1 MERLTRRRAGTVILL
16 FVLVLGFFALKL
28 YDLQIIETGG
38 QIDNTTYYTTKTTV
52 RSARGEIL
60 DRNGNV
66 LVTNRASYDLVFNHY
81 VICSAENRNQ
91 ILLNLVKLCRELD
104 AEYTDHFPIT
114 ADAPFSYTLSD
125 ITPAWQGYFQNYLA
139 IKPEVDSDITAAL
152 LMRTLREY
160 YNIPEEWSDKD
171 ARAVIGLRY
180 ELDLRNGVVPSLS
193 SFVFMEDVDSHT
205 LSALLELNV
214 PGLRTEASVVRV
226 YTTAYASHIL
236 GYVGAM
242 DADQWSHYKELTY
255 EYENKKGEIE
265 KRPLYNMDSEVGQSG
280 LEEVF
285 EEYLHG
291 IDGVRVDVTATDGT
305 IVESYYTVEP
315 KAGQNVELSIDL
327 NVQSTAEDS
336 MNELITSL
344 RAEGGDGSDAEGG
357 AVVVLNVKTGEI
369 LACASFPTYDLST
382 FRDDYNSLLETDF
395 APLYNRALQAAYP
408 PGSTYKMS
416 MVIAAIDSGVI
427 NQYTEIFDDGVYREY
442 EESGFTPKCLHYTK
456 HGYGHGWM
464 NSMTALEKSCNL
476 YFYWLGDNTDIN
488 IMDTTAKL
496 LGLGELS
503 GAELAEE
510 DGHRAN
516 PTTKAE
522 LHKGDDRRWYAA
534 DQLMAAIGQ
543 SDNRFTPMQLC
554 MYTATLANRGVR
566 YKATFLSRVI
576 TSDYTS
582 VVTES
587 KPEILSTLEIS
598 DEAYAAY
605 SEGMK
610 LVAKSGTAATY
621 FKNYPIEIA
630 AKTGTAETDSGGSDN
645 GAFVCYAPFDD
656 PEIAVVVY
664 GEKAGHG
671 STMAQ
676 IGKSILDCYFA
687 DELYGDTTIGE
698 NELG

>member
-1 MERLTRRRAGTVILL
+1 MERLTRRRAGILILL
-16 FVLVLGFFALKL
+16 FVVVVGFFALKL

-52 RSARGEIL
+52 RAARGEIL

-66 LVTNRASYDLVFNHY
+66 LVSNRASYDLVFNHY
-81 VICSAENRNQ
+81 VICSADNRNQ
-91 ILLNLVKLCRELD
+91 VLLNLVKLCRELD
-104 AEYTDHFPIT
+104 VDYYDHFPIT
-114 ADAPFSYTLSD
+114 SDAPFSYTLNS
-125 ITPAWQGYFQNYLA
+125 IAPAWQTYFQSYLA
-139 IKPEVDSDITAAL
+139 AKPKVDSDITAAL

-180 ELDLRNGVVPSLS
+180 ELDLRNGVVSSLS
-193 SFVFMEDVDSHT
+193 SYVFMEDVDSHT
-205 LSALLELNV
+205 LSSLLELNV

-236 GYVGAM
+236 GYVGPM
-242 DADQWSHYKELTY
+242 DSSQWSHYKELTY
-255 EYENKKGEIE
+255 EYKKEDGSTEL
-265 KRPLYNMDSEVGQSG
+265 RPLYNMDSEVGQSG
-280 LEEVF
+280 LEAVF

-291 IDGVRVDVTATDGT
+291 IDGIRVDVTSTDGS
-305 IVESYYTVEP
+305 IVESYYTVAP
-315 KAGQNVELSIDL
+315 QAGQNVELSIDL
-327 NVQSTAEDS
+327 NLQATAEDS
-336 MNELITSL
+336 MDELITSL
-344 RAEGGDGSDAEGG
+344 RTEGGDGSDAEGG

-369 LACASFPTYDLST
+369 LACASYPTYDLST
-382 FRDDYNSLLETDF
+382 FREDYNALLETDF

-416 MVIAAIDSGVI
+416 MLISAIDSGVI
-427 NQYTEIFDDGVYREY
+427 NQYTEIFDDGVYKEY
-442 EESGFTPKCLHYTK
+442 EESDFTPKCLHYTK
-456 HGYGHGWM
+456 YGYGHGWM

-476 YFYWLGDNTDIN
+476 YFYWLGDHTDIN

-496 LGLGELS
+496 LGLGEVS

-516 PTTKAE
+516 PTTKAQ
-522 LHKGDDRRWYAA
+522 LYKGDDKRWYAA

-554 MYTATLANRGVR
+554 VYTSTLANRGVR
-566 YKATFLSRVI
+566 YQATFLSRVI
-576 TSDYTS
+576 SSDYS
-582 VVTES
+582 SIIAKNEPV
-587 KPEILSTLEIS
+587 ILSTLEIS
-598 DEAYAAY
+598 DEAYASY
-605 SEGMK
+605 TEGMK
-610 LVAKSGTAATY
+610 LVAQSGTAATY
-621 FKNYPIEIA
+621 FKNYPIQIA

-676 IGKSILDCYFA
+676 IGKAILDCYFA
-687 DELYGDTTIGE
+687 DELYGDGTIGE